1 MTAQKGK
8 DLLLKVDETGGGSF
22 VTIAGI
28 RSNQISFN
36 AESVDVTTADSSGQW
51 RELLAG
57 AGPKSCTVS
66 GSGLFTDANSDASLR
81 SVFFND
87 QAPAFQVVVPDFG
100 TIEGPFQ
107 VTALEYGGTYDGEAT
122 FEIALASAGE
132 LSFTA
137 F

>member
-8 DLLLKVDETGGGSF
+8 DLLLKLDESGTGTF
-22 VTIAGI
+22 VTVAGI

-36 AESVDVTTADSSGQW
+36 TETVDVTTADSAGHW

-57 AGPKSCTVS
+57 AGPKSCTVA
-66 GSGLFTDANSDASLR
+66 GSGIFTDASTDASLR
-81 SVFFND
+81 SVFFAD
-87 QAPAFQVVVPDFG
+87 QTPDFQIIVPDFG

-122 FEIALASAGE
+122 FEVALTSAGQ